1 MLRPVVGRLYT
12 LQEEHHVGVGLACV
26 SPGGEG
32 EEAASILSEM
42 RWQRRRWS
50 ASNNNWRQWRWW
62 RRWLPCGSW
71 PVRCGASGWKESG
84 HRPSRRQH
92 VSSGLDNVE
101 TEGGEREVVSLTRG
115 IDQILFVFKDQNAL
129 TYGFHTDSATTS
141 AKTESNTTLGL
152 NVTRFCMLRDVLYL
166 VVKGPNFKLGD
177 KLRDLK

>member
-1 MLRPVVGRLYT
+1 M
-12 LQEEHHVGVGLACV
+12 
-26 SPGGEG
+26 
-32 EEAASILSEM
+32 
-42 RWQRRRWS
+42 
-50 ASNNNWRQWRWW
+50 
-62 RRWLPCGSW
+62 
-71 PVRCGASGWKESG
+71 
-84 HRPSRRQH
+84 
-92 VSSGLDNVE
+92 SSGLENVE